1 VNPSADAQPV
11 SDLKAFIKAERSGR
25 PFLLFYG
32 GDGKQQVVFLDP
44 GSGALVVGRDPSA
57 GFVLD
62 WDSQVSRRHARLEP
76 DADGWAVVEDAPSRN
91 GTFVNGSRVTGRRRL
106 TDGDAIRFATTEV
119 AFHSPTP
126 ERRESGESR
135 VPPGVPVE
143 PTAPAPAP
151 PVEPVPPAPSV
162 ALSSTQYRVL
172 VSLCRP
178 YKGRSGFASPAT
190 DEQIAEDLILSIS
203 EVRGHLKVLAAKLG
217 LGEPPLGEAR
227 VRLVERA
234 FDGGLVSERD
244 L

>member
-1 VNPSADAQPV
+1 
-11 SDLKAFIKAERSGR
+11 
-25 PFLLFYG
+25 
-32 GDGKQQVVFLDP
+32 
-44 GSGALVVGRDPSA
+44 
-57 GFVLD
+57 
-62 WDSQVSRRHARLEP
+62 
-76 DADGWAVVEDAPSRN
+76 
-91 GTFVNGSRVTGRRRL
+91 
-106 TDGDAIRFATTEV
+106 
-119 AFHSPTP
+119 
-126 ERRESGESR
+126 
-135 VPPGVPVE
+135 
-143 PTAPAPAP
+143 
-151 PVEPVPPAPSV
+151 V

>member
-11 SDLKAFIKAERSGR
+11 SDLKAFIEAERSGR
-25 PFLLFYG
+25 PFLLFHG

-44 GSGALVVGRDPSA
+44 GSGPLVVGRDLSA
-57 GFVLD
+57 SLVLD
-62 WDSQVSRRHARLEP
+62 WDGQVSRRHARLEP
-76 DADGWAVVEDAPSRN
+76 DAQGWAVVEDAPSRN
-91 GTFVNGSRVTGRRRL
+91 GTFVNGSRVTGRHRL
-106 TDGDAIRFATTEV
+106 ADGDAIRFATTEV
-119 AFHSPTP
+119 AFHSPSP
-126 ERRESGESR
+126 ERPHPGE
-135 VPPGVPVE
+135 PH
-143 PTAPAPAP
+143 
-151 PVEPVPPAPSV
+151 VPPAPSV

-178 YKGRSGFASPAT
+178 YRGRSGFASPAT

-203 EVRGHLKVLAAKLG
+203 EVRRHLKVLAAKLG
-217 LGEPPLGEAR
+217 LGEWPSGEAR